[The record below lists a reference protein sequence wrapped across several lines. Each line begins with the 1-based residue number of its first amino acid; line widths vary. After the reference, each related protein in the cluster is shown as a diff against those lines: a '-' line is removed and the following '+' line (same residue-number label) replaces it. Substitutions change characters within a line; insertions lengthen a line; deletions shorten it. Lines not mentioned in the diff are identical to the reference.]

1 MKQPMTLLESIESAK
16 LKSVPLLK
24 ITTTDPAP
32 VMAAVHRMM
41 RNWKVGGEA
50 APLPTLRWDVCSGIN
65 AVGSGDIEDE
75 VSALAA
81 AVINTDEGESSPP
94 AIATGNPVDAL
105 QKALAR
111 APEGSLLFFLNGGLY
126 CAGSTDSD
134 GWKPVAQA
142 IWNCRDVFKSTN
154 RTLVIIGDDFKLPGM
169 LKSDVIELVDPV
181 PNREDIAGIIRK
193 TCGDAKVECSEE
205 EVAAGVECLAGV
217 LSSFLCENIVAM
229 SFRKNGKWAMDFDFL
244 WSQSIA
250 AIERTSGL
258 KVIKGNASFD
268 QIGGLENVKGY
279 LRQICKGKRKP
290 TLVVLLDELE
300 KQLGGLGG
308 DTSGISQDAYG
319 QLLTAMNDNEWSG
332 ILFPG
337 FPGTGKSECAKAMGA
352 EAGGLFVMMDMG
364 GMKGSLVGQ
373 SEQMIR
379 NAIQVLQARGGE
391 NVFFVGTVNDTSGIP
406 APLFRRMSYGVFFF
420 DLPTKEEQKPIWDIY
435 RQKYGLD
442 TIQSLPDCDGWTG
455 AEIKQC
461 CRLADELTSPL
472 SIVSKYVSPVIKTMG
487 EGVDKLRKSAH
498 GKYFS
503 ASKPGVYMH
512 GAKPIVAGGKRAAVG
527 NN

>member
-1 MKQPMTLLESIESAK
+1 MKQPMSLIEQIESARRAC
-16 LKSVPLLK
+16 VPLLK
-24 ITTTDPAP
+24 ISTSDPTP
-32 VMAAVHRMM
+32 VMAAVHKALME
-41 RNWKVGGEA
+41 KKQPV
-50 APLPTLRWDVCSGIN
+50 LRWDVCSGIN
-65 AVGSGDIEDE
+65 AVSSGEIADE
-75 VSALAA
+75 VSATAA
-81 AVINTDEGESSPP
+81 ALINESEAQSPP
-94 AIATGNPVDAL
+94 AIVTGNPVDAL
-105 QKALAR
+105 QLALAR

-134 GWKPVAQA
+134 SWKPIAQA
-142 IWNCRDVFKSTN
+142 AWNCRDPFKSSE

-181 PNREDIAGIIRK
+181 PSREDIAGIIRK
-193 TCGDAKVECSEE
+193 TCGDAKVEFTEE
-205 EVAAGVECLAGV
+205 DVTNGVECLAGV

-258 KVIKGNASFD
+258 KVIKGNASFN
-268 QIGGLENVKGY
+268 QIGGLENIKGY

-332 ILFPG
+332 LLCPG

-352 EAGGLFVMMDMG
+352 EAGGLFVMMDLG
-364 GMKGSLVGQ
+364 SMKGSLVGQ

-379 NAIQVLQARGGE
+379 NAIAVLKARGGE
-391 NVFFVGTVNDTSGIP
+391 RVFFIGTVNDTSGIP
-406 APLFRRMSYGVFFF
+406 APLFRRFNYGTMFF
-420 DLPTKEEQKPIWDIY
+420 DLPTSNEQDPIWRIY
-435 RQKYGLD
+435 CERYQVSGFGEV
-442 TIQSLPDCDGWTG
+442 SCDGWTG

-461 CRLADELTSPL
+461 CRLADELGIPL
-472 SIVSKYVSPVIKTMG
+472 KEAAKYVSPVIKTMG
-487 EGVDKLRKSAH
+487 DGVEKLRKSAS

-503 ASKPGVYMH
+503 ASTPGVYQYQS
-512 GAKPIVAGGKRAAVG
+512 KPIV